1 MGDSITIYYL
11 PLLIKL
17 IIMNTTMFN
26 QMTDKE
32 IKEYLQEQEADSIL
46 SSIEYQEKD
55 YSDCYL
61 PA

>member
-17 IIMNTTMFN
+17 IIMNTDMFN

-55 YSDCYL
+55 YSDCFL
-61 PA
+61 PV

>member
-1 MGDSITIYYL
+1 
-11 PLLIKL
+11 
-17 IIMNTTMFN
+17 MNTNMFN

-55 YSDCYL
+55 YSDYFL

>member
-1 MGDSITIYYL
+1 MEDSITIYYL
-11 PLLIKL
+11 PLLVKL
-17 IIMNTTMFN
+17 IIMNTDMFN

-55 YSDCYL
+55 YSDCFL

>member
-1 MGDSITIYYL
+1 
-11 PLLIKL
+11 
-17 IIMNTTMFN
+17 MNTDIFN
-26 QMTDKE
+26 QITNEE

-55 YSDCYL
+55 YSDCFL